1 MNELEQIH
9 QLARVEAELLIARE
23 ELDVSAAALIE
34 KPIEELIEISIRRQ
48 AILDLIHRAAD
59 ESRRIAD
66 DLLNSACCQARDA
79 VFNRKYALAGLKRY
93 NESAAAYKKAI
104 QIDPQNPLDVYSL
117 GVIEE
122 EQGNFKKAIE
132 FYRQSI
138 EVDPKFENGYFNPA
152 AMHATLKQFDEAIA
166 ALKKLHELNPQAVD
180 AKAMLREIEKDKR
193 KAGSVK

>member
-9 QLARVEAELLIARE
+9 QLARVEAELLLARE

-122 EQGNFKKAIE
+122 EQGRQRAESSPPFH
-132 FYRQSI
+132 YRST
-138 EVDPKFENGYFNPA
+138 A
-152 AMHATLKQFDEAIA
+152 DET
-166 ALKKLHELNPQAVD
+166 P
-180 AKAMLREIEKDKR
+180 R
-193 KAGSVK
+193 KAFGLTDQRSFGGTTMAAPTRTDMELSDRKHPD